1 MAVGVLLG
9 ASLMMSQMCL
19 TLFSVY
25 LGLADNLKDDDISQN
40 GPYRGL
46 SAFYFLQMITYS
58 AFTVLLLLHRGVV
71 IDSEDASAAMSA
83 GGAVPKRTMQD
94 MTAPPGEEVSA
105 PQFTGSS

>member
-25 LGLADNLKDDDISQN
+25 LGLADNLKDDDQN

-58 AFTVLLLLHRGVV
+58 AFTVLLLIHRGVV
-71 IDSEDASAAMSA
+71 IDSEDASAGTSA
-83 GGAVPKRTMQD
+83 GAPKRTMQD